1 MPGFLDAG
9 QCPHCGH
16 PGPQALESADD
27 DCSELCPRS
36 GFRFGFRF
44 GSRLHLRVSGE
55 LAALRAIGWP
65 FDSLSATGGWA
76 DCMAAHPGTRPAR
89 VIEQHRSGYIVAEG
103 PDGGGSVESP
113 PEWLRRSGYRRGTMA
128 PEDRAA
134 VGDWVLIEDGKRIVV
149 MLPRY
154 SAIKRA
160 AAGEHYRQQLIA
172 ANIDTV
178 LVVCG
183 LDADFNPRRIERYL
197 LLVQGGGTPVIV
209 LTKADKPEADIAAAV
224 AALTEIAGLGV
235 AVVPV
240 NALERDSV
248 EVLHRWLGP
257 GMTAV
262 LVGSSGAGKSTLTN
276 SLLGTERMKT
286 AAVRETDDRGR
297 HTTTH
302 RALIPLP
309 SGACLIDTPGM
320 RELKPT
326 GEEDLAEGGF
336 ADVEAIAAECRF
348 RDCTHDAE
356 PGCAVQA
363 ALEAGTLA
371 PQRLGSYLKLRDEL
385 AGAAGLLAN
394 RMAHKA
400 EAQAPAAR
408 TGGKPPSKSGG
419 RPGIKPAKRGT
430 DWTREE

>member
-1 MPGFLDAG
+1 MNA
-9 QCPHCGH
+9 
-16 PGPQALESADD
+16 ADPTATD
-27 DCSELCPRS
+27 
-36 GFRFGFRF
+36 
-44 GSRLHLRVSGE
+44 
-55 LAALRAIGWP
+55 AALRAIGWP
-65 FDSLSATGGWA
+65 FDGAPSGPWGAMMA
-76 DCMAAHPGTRPAR
+76 DHTQASPMR
-89 VIEQHRSGYIVAEG
+89 VVEQHRSGYLVAAAPGEAIA
-103 PDGGGSVESP
+103 VESL
-113 PEWLRRSGYRRGTMA
+113 PEWLRRSGYRKGTIA

-134 VGDWVLIEDGKRIVV
+134 VGDWVLVEDGKRIVA
-149 MLPRY
+149 MLPRR

-160 AAGEHYRQQLIA
+160 AAGEHYKQQLIA

-240 NALERDSV
+240 NALDHDSAA
-248 EVLHRWLGP
+248 VLHRWLGP

-276 SLLGTERMKT
+276 SLLGVERMKT

-297 HTTTH
+297 HTTTY

-326 GEEDLAEGGF
+326 GEEDLSEGGF
-336 ADVEAIAAECRF
+336 ADVEAIAAQCRF
-348 RDCTHDAE
+348 RDCTHGDE
-356 PGCAVQA
+356 PGCAVW
-363 ALEAGTLA
+363 EAVDADTLD
-371 PQRLGSYLKLRDEL
+371 PRRLGSYLKLRDEL
-385 AGAAGLLAN
+385 AGAAGQLAT
-394 RMAHKA
+394 RMAQKV
-400 EAQAPAAR
+400 ESRPS
-408 TGGKPPSKSGG
+408 GKKPPAKTGG
-419 RPGIKPAKRGT
+419 RPGVKPAKRGS
-430 DWTREE
+430 DWTKEE